1 MVARVLLALSLAATT
16 ATAWAQ
22 SPLPPRA
29 GGSWMLGIGAQADEN
44 ESNSTLAAFHWGA
57 RPSSWLSLTVGQSSS
72 PADRADVEAD
82 TLAVGFDQRFDRVGF
97 TLGVEQ
103 WGDSG
108 VLETEDLGGT
118 VYFDRERWRIGFG
131 YETRDIDIPFT
142 LTGPFGG
149 TLQRSVSV
157 DAQRYSFDVRTALGE
172 NWNLYLG
179 LAEHDYE
186 RDLAGLQRIER
197 LNLLSASTL
206 TLANSFIDHE
216 RSVGLE
222 RQFARVLLNLRA
234 ATDRSAVD
242 GSDLDTFDAAV
253 LVPIGRR
260 VDLEMNVGTGRS
272 DLFDSGLY
280 GGLLFLVY
288 SR

>member
-1 MVARVLLALSLAATT
+1 MVARVLLAFWLAATT

-22 SPLPPRA
+22 SPLPSRA
-29 GGSWMLGIGAQADEN
+29 GGSWMLGVGAQADEDD
-44 ESNSTLAAFHWGA
+44 SNSTLAAFHWGVK
-57 RPSSWLSLTVGQSSS
+57 PSSWLSLTVGQSSS

-82 TLAVGFDQRFDRVGF
+82 TFAVGFDQRFDRVGF
-97 TLGVEQ
+97 TLEVEQ

-108 VLETEDLGGT
+108 VLETDELGGT

-131 YETRDIDIPFT
+131 YQTRDIEIPFT

-149 TLQRSVSV
+149 TLQRTVSV
-157 DAQRYSFDVRTALGE
+157 DAQRYSVDVRTALGE
-172 NWNLYLG
+172 NWTLYLG

-186 RDLAGLQRIER
+186 RDLNGLQRIER
-197 LNLLSASTL
+197 FNLLSASTL
-206 TLANSFIDHE
+206 TLANSFIDNE

-222 RQFARVLLNLRA
+222 RQFARLLLNLRA

-242 GSDLDTFDAAV
+242 GSRLDTFDAAL

-260 VDLEMNVGTGRS
+260 VDLEVNLGTGRS